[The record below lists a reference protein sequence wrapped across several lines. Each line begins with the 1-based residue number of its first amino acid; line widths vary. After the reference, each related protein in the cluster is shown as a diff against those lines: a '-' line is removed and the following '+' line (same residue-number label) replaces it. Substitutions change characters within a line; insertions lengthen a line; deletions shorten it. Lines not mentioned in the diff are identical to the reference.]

1 MISLR
6 GVGKGY
12 LLGGQ
17 PLQILKDVCLDI
29 FP

>member
-6 GVGKGY
+6 GIGKGY

-29 FP
+29 

>member
-6 GVGKGY
+6 GIGKGY

-17 PLQILKDVCLDI
+17 PLQILKDV
-29 FP
+29 

>member
-6 GVGKGY
+6 GIGKGY

-17 PLQILKDVCLDI
+17 PLQILKDVCL
-29 FP
+29 

>member
-6 GVGKGY
+6 GIGKGY

-17 PLQILKDVCLDI
+17 PLQIL
-29 FP
+29 

>member
-6 GVGKGY
+6 GIGKGY

-17 PLQILKDVCLDI
+17 PLQILKDVC
-29 FP
+29 